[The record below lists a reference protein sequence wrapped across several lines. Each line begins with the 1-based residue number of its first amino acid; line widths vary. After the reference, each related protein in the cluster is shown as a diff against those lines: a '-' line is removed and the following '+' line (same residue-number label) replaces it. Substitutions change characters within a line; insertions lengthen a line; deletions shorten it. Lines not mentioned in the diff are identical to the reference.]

1 MAYSE
6 AMKTRALA
14 SFIVFALSLAACG
27 SDTTSDDNEGDGS
40 SSRTIEVTAQD
51 FAFQSDQIV
60 VDPGEEVSVDFNNS
74 DGTTHTFTIEEI
86 DFDIE
91 AGAGA
96 DESATFTAP
105 DEDSTLVFFCRFHP
119 TQMKGTVQVGTGG
132 TDAGSSDDGT
142 GEGVNENDDGL
153 DY

>member
-1 MAYSE
+1 MAYPKV
-6 AMKTRALA
+6 MKTRALVPM
-14 SFIVFALSLAACG
+14 IALALLLAACG
-27 SDTTSDDNEGDGS
+27 SEEATEDNEEDGS
-40 SSRTIEVTAQD
+40 SGRTIEITAQD
-51 FAFQSDQIV
+51 FTFQSDQIV

-74 DGTTHTFTIEEI
+74 DGTAHTFTIEEI

-91 AGAGA
+91 AAAGA

-105 DEDSTLVFFCRFHP
+105 DEDATLVFFCRFHP

-132 TDAGSSDDGT
+132 TDAGSTDDGT
-142 GEGVNENDDGL
+142 GEGINENDDGM